1 MNHFNP
7 HSENPAKNDRNVISK
22 PSIRVVGKS
31 GLFDMSLCPTFSP
44 VVVVS
49 NNNSGVVTSSIA
61 GFDKQAWMLRKI
73 ITVGRRIK
81 IS

>member
-1 MNHFNP
+1 MNDFNP
-7 HSENPAKNDRNVISK
+7 NLENPAKNNRTVIST

-31 GLFDMSLCPTFSP
+31 GLFDMSLCSTFSP

-49 NNNSGVVTSSIA
+49 NNNSSVVTCSIA

-73 ITVGRRIK
+73 MTVGRRMK
-81 IS
+81 I